1 MGEGTLCT
9 GWATAAAAPLRHL
22 ANEPPQPHP
31 GEPSCVRSM
40 LINEVAELTG
50 KAHKN
55 VLADTRKMLAEL
67 ELAAADFSAAAQVAG
82 PNGST
87 RTIEVYRLPKREL
100 MVLVTGYSVAPA
112 LPRLPRQPTRHV

>member
-1 MGEGTLCT
+1 
-9 GWATAAAAPLRHL
+9 
-22 ANEPPQPHP
+22 
-31 GEPSCVRSM
+31 M

-87 RTIEVYRLPKREL
+87 RTIEVSRLPKREL